1 MKNLFR
7 RKGLALASV
16 ILLIVIITAAVD
28 RGAFGTLF
36 TEGNMIL
43 RHMVE
48 TLMAKTAT
56 PGVAIVSSKQGNTD
70 YKVYG
75 YADVDLDKK
84 VTEESLFELGSTTKA
99 FTALAIILLKDEGK
113 LAFSD
118 SVSEYLPRFVPTFQ
132 EENVNI
138 TIDQLLAHTSGI
150 PSWSI
155 KLIPEGTTENLL
167 DETINKISDISLDTY
182 PGQNISM
189 QL

>member
-36 TEGNMIL
+36 TVGKYDTEE
-43 RHMVE
+43 HMVE

-99 FTALAIILLKDEGK
+99 FTALAIILLKDQGK
-113 LAFSD
+113 LAYSD
-118 SVSEYLPRFVPTFQ
+118 SVSEYLPVLSQPFKEST
-132 EENVNI
+132 
-138 TIDQLLAHTSGI
+138 
-150 PSWSI
+150 
-155 KLIPEGTTENLL
+155 
-167 DETINKISDISLDTY
+167 
-182 PGQNISM
+182 
-189 QL
+189 